1 MCLTLCDPID
11 CSSTRLFCPWGSP
24 GKSTGV
30 GCHFLLQGIFLTQG
44 SNHKFSCIAGR
55 FFFFF
60 FFLPLSH
67 QGSPSYWSIG
77 RPQVFSFRNGGTRL
91 QSQAA
96 VFQMLVNKR
105 AAVSAVAQDGEEWT
119 LDPLSFWGCRA
130 TILCLINCN
139 APKGWGYHVKH
150 LSSNPWFANYN
161 SFTL

>member
-1 MCLTLCDPID
+1 MGFSRQEYWSGLPFPPPGDLPDPGIE
-11 CSSTRLFCPWGSP
+11 PQI
-24 GKSTGV
+24 
-30 GCHFLLQGIFLTQG
+30 LLHCRQI
-44 SNHKFSCIAGR
+44 
-55 FFFFF
+55 FF